1 MTEIPH
7 SAQVPALV
15 EGLFR
20 ERYGRLVAGLVRVLG
35 TRHFDLAEDV
45 VQDALSRALRTWPFD
60 GVPADPSAWLLRVAR
75 NLALDRLRSGAV
87 AERKAEDL
95 ARWATSTAEAAPE
108 SARAEE
114 APEDDRLRLV
124 FTCCHPVLAIEARV
138 TLTLK
143 TVLGFGVPEI
153 ARALLANE
161 TAIAQRVVRAK
172 RRLQDEDVAFEV
184 PVGPELALRLDAVLE
199 VVYLLFNEGFSAH
212 RGTQLVRTELAS
224 EAIRLGELLVADP
237 ATNSPRVHALLALM
251 YLQASRL
258 PARTDEAGDVATLAQ
273 QDRRLWDRE
282 RIARGM
288 VHFERSIAGDELTP
302 WHVEAA
308 IASIH
313 AIAPSY
319 AATDWRMI
327 LSHYDVLVALN
338 PSPVVRLNRAVAVAH
353 VHGEEAALSDLDP
366 LQGAGELV
374 DYPLLFATRA
384 LCLWRLGRHEAA
396 AEAFRAALAR
406 PMTDPERR
414 LLERRLARCL
424 AGELESGTW

>member
-1 MTEIPH
+1 MTETPR

-45 VQDALSRALRTWPFD
+45 VPEALSRALRSWPFD

-95 ARWATSTAEAAPE
+95 ARWAVSTAENSSE
-108 SARAEE
+108 SSAKES
-114 APEDDRLRLV
+114 PEDDRLRLV
-124 FTCCHPVLAIEARV
+124 FMCCHPVLATEARIA
-138 TLTLK
+138 LTLK

-161 TAIAQRVVRAK
+161 TAIAQRIVRSK

-184 PVGPELALRLDAVLE
+184 PAGPELAGRLDAVLE

-212 RGTQLVRTELAS
+212 RGTQLVRTELAL

-237 ATNSPRVHALLALM
+237 ATSSPRVHALLALM

-288 VHFERSIAGDELTP
+288 AHFERSIGGDELTP

-353 VHGEEAALSDLDP
+353 VHGEEAALLDLDP
-366 LQGAGELV
+366 LEGAGELA

-424 AGELESGTW
+424 AGEPGTGTW